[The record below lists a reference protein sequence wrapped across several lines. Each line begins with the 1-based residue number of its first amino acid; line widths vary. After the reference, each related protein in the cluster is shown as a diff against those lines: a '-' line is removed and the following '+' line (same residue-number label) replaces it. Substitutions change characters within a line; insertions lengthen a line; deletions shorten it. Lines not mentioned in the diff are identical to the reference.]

1 MTRRNLAFA
10 EEEPWR
16 PPAHSSPATRL
27 GRIRA
32 AGRRTLDLQ
41 AASVWRDLRELLP
54 AVRGTL
60 VDVGAGAQPYRGLL
74 EPSVSY
80 RAIDRADARDRF
92 GYEVPDTTYFEGDV
106 WPVEDGS
113 ADVVLATETLEHVP
127 DPRGFL
133 AEAHRCLRQDGRLV
147 ITVPFAARWHYVPHD
162 YWRFTPSSL
171 RLLLEES
178 GFGDVHVQARGN
190 AFTVAAYKLI
200 GVISPLLLPQH
211 GGMVRRLS
219 AFVVG
224 LALLPL
230 ALLAAAAAHLSLRW
244 DGRAD
249 CLGWTATAVRR

>member
-16 PPAHSSPATRL
+16 PPAHSSPAGRL
-27 GRIRA
+27 GRLRA
-32 AGRRTLDLQ
+32 AGRRALDLQ

-54 AVRGTL
+54 AARGTV
-60 VDVGAGAQPYRGLL
+60 VDVGAGAQPYRGLFG
-74 EPSVSY
+74 PSVSY

-92 GYEVPDTTYFEGDV
+92 GYEVPDTTYFAGDV
-106 WPVEDGS
+106 WPLEDAS
-113 ADVVLATETLEHVP
+113 ADVLLATETLEHVV

-133 AEAHRCLRQDGRLV
+133 GEAHRCLRPDGRLV

-190 AFTVAAYKLI
+190 AFTVATYKGI
-200 GVISPLLLPQH
+200 GLVSPLLLPQRGAAAVRL
-211 GGMVRRLS
+211 GG
-219 AFVVG
+219 FVVG